1 MTTIDDFLAIVSA
14 ELGLPV
20 RHEQVGLPLD
30 SVPGWDSIHLLSLLT
45 ILERETG
52 RQIALPA
59 VLQATNLDE
68 IYRAVVAE

>member
-1 MTTIDDFLAIVSA
+1 MWYFLPPTASIRS
-14 ELGLPV
+14 
-20 RHEQVGLPLD
+20 LPLE